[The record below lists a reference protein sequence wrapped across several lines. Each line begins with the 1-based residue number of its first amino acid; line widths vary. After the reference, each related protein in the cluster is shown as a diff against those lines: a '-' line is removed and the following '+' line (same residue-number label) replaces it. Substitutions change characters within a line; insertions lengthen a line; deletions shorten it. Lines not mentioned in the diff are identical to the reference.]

1 MSDVMRGFKFLAGAT
16 LFLFLLGMCSVLAT
30 RHAEP
35 ASQKKVC
42 ITK

>member
-1 MSDVMRGFKFLAGAT
+1 MSDVMKGFKFLAGAT
-16 LFLFLLGMCSVLAT
+16 LFVVLLAFCSVMVT